1 MLDSK
6 YVRRTVAALV
16 VCAACAQAGAATN
29 ASVAGTVIGPG
40 GIDVPGVQ
48 LRLVE
53 ADTGREVRAV
63 SGEGGVFRIT
73 NLAAGRYRLEADLEG
88 FAPAVVAVDLSA
100 GEARAVT
107 IRLQMAA
114 HRERVQVVGRSPRD
128 TLEIAAI
135 REGGAR
141 DAGEAVATLP
151 GASMLRKG
159 AIANDLVLRGFQSRD
174 LTVVIDGERIY
185 GACPSHM
192 DPPAFHVDFAEVSR
206 IEVGKGPFDIKN
218 QGGIGGTVNVVTERP
233 RAGRHGTLNLAMDSA
248 VSIAPSASGSLGWR
262 RVSAL
267 AGLSARRAAPYQDGD
282 GRPFTAGANY
292 RPEHREDTAYSAVT
306 GWGRIA
312 AVPAPGATLQV
323 SATRQEAGRILY
335 PYLQMDAL
343 SDAATRAAA
352 RLEVADLP
360 GRWTELAAHVYF
372 TRVSHWMTDQLRAS
386 SIGVQLAYSMG
397 TRAATRTIGG
407 KAEVRRAGLTLGAE
421 AFERAHDA
429 QTMMAGQGY
438 RPQASIPDVATVT
451 AGGFAEYAAT
461 AGPVEISA
469 GARLDRARSAARS
482 ALVNTGLY
490 AAYHGTT
497 ATRGVDALPAAQVRV
512 VARPA
517 DGWRIA
523 GGIGH
528 ARRSPE
534 PQERYLA
541 LQRMGTDWVGNPMLR
556 PTANT
561 GLDADVTWTG
571 RGLVARASAYAYRL
585 DDFIVVADQ
594 PRVRMVAGV
603 MNRAARTYAN
613 VDALVRGVEGAVSW
627 PVAPAWF
634 VSADVSRVRGT
645 RRAAPAGARDLP
657 EIPAARARAR
667 LRFDNGRAMA
677 SLDVSQ
683 ASRQRHVLAAL
694 GETATPGW
702 TIVSTRASIR
712 HGRLTLTGGVDNL
725 FDRTYRDHLSY
736 LRDPYRS
743 GAVVYEPGRT
753 ASANVSLVF

>member
-1 MLDSK
+1 MLNSH
-6 YVRRTVAALV
+6 VLRRAVATLV
-16 VCAACAQAGAATN
+16 VCGACVQARAATS
-29 ASVAGTVIGPG
+29 ASVGGTIIGPG
-40 GIDVPGVQ
+40 GIDLPGVQ

-73 NLAAGRYRLEADLEG
+73 NLAVGRCQLEATLEG
-88 FAPAVVAVDLSA
+88 FAPAVVELNLSA
-100 GEARAVT
+100 GEARALT
-107 IRLQMAA
+107 IRLQVAA

-141 DAGEAVATLP
+141 DAGEAVAALP
-151 GASMLRKG
+151 GASVLRKG

-206 IEVGKGPFDIKN
+206 IEVGKGPFDVKN
-218 QGGIGGTVNVVTERP
+218 QGSIGGTVNVVTERP

-248 VSIAPSASGSLGWR
+248 ITVAPSASGSLGFR
-262 RVSAL
+262 RLSVL
-267 AGLSARRAAPYQDGD
+267 AGLSARRAAPYRDGA

-306 GWGRIA
+306 GWGRVVAI
-312 AVPAPGATLQV
+312 PAPGATLQG
-323 SATRQEAGRILY
+323 SATRQEAGQILY
-335 PYLQMDAL
+335 PYLQMDAM

-352 RLEVADLP
+352 RLEIADLP
-360 GRWTELAAHVYF
+360 GRWTELAAHVYL
-372 TRVSHWMTDQLRAS
+372 TRVTHWMTDQLRTA
-386 SIGVQLAYSMG
+386 SIGAPLAYSMG
-397 TRAATRTIGG
+397 TRAATRTIGA
-407 KAEVRRAGLTLGAE
+407 KAEAQRSGLTIGAE
-421 AFERAHDA
+421 AFERGHDA

-438 RPQASIPDVATVT
+438 RGQASVPDVAMVT

-461 AGPVEISA
+461 VRRVEITA
-469 GARLDRARSAARS
+469 GARLDRARSEVRS
-482 ALVNTGLY
+482 ALVNTALY
-490 AAYHGTT
+490 AAYHDTT
-497 ATRGVDALPAAQVRV
+497 ATRAVDVLPAAQARA
-512 VARPA
+512 VARLG

-523 GGIGH
+523 AGIGH

-534 PQERYLA
+534 PHERYLA
-541 LQRMGTDWVGNPMLR
+541 LQRMGTDSVGNPTLR

-561 GLDADVTWTG
+561 GFDGDLTWTG
-571 RGLVARASAYAYRL
+571 RGLVASVSAYAYRL
-585 DDFIVVADQ
+585 DDFIVVADE
-594 PRVRMVAGV
+594 PRLRMVAGV
-603 MNRAARTYAN
+603 MNRSARSYAN
-613 VDALVRGVEGAVSW
+613 VDALIRGVEGTVSW
-627 PVAPAWF
+627 TVGPAWF
-634 VSADVSRVRGT
+634 VSADLSRGRGT
-645 RRAAPAGARDLP
+645 RRAAPAGAGDLA
-657 EIPAARARAR
+657 EMPAARARVR

-677 SLDVSQ
+677 SFDVVQ
-683 ASRQRHVLAAL
+683 ASRQPHVLAAL

-702 TIVSTRASIR
+702 VIVNARASLR
-712 HGRLTLTGGVDNL
+712 RAGLTLTGGVDNL

-753 ASANVSLVF
+753 ASVNLSVAF